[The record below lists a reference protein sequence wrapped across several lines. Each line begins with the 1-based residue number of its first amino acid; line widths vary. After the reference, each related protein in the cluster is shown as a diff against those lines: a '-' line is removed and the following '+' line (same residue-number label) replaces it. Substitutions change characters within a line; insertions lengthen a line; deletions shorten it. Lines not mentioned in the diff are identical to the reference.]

1 MIRRKFLIAL
11 LLVLIAGRGFGLP
24 SGQTSAPPVPDEFA
38 KLYKMLDGQ
47 LGVVE
52 RHLAALSTPD
62 RKAAD
67 TVFTAELLAANA
79 NRGEE
84 LLAPRVLQ
92 STFLWIRRLKEMGFG
107 GVWMSLM
114 YPILDPKTPR
124 QPEFVEFYK
133 KVVAGARA
141 QGLAV
146 CLDMG
151 TFFDTPVFSKMRP
164 DYRGM
169 TLEAFAAGMHDMAAL
184 VLRELAPD
192 YLGILNEPDT
202 QSRNTGVDL
211 TPANFE
217 AFAKTVLA
225 GLDKGRTKLGIGA
238 GTWSPPA
245 YFEAIA
251 RRIPVDVIDLH
262 IYPIIRDYMTGRI
275 EAAVRLAVENGKG
288 LVIGESWLYK
298 ADAGEMGGNIA
309 TAAEI
314 FRRDVFDF
322 WTPLDTRFIAA
333 VMKLARTRGAS
344 YANVFWS
351 RNFFG
356 DVPYGP
362 ETRALPPEQAFAQL
376 TQRAAPNVLNGGL
389 TRLGTAVKKLLAERD
404 TR

>member
-1 MIRRKFLIAL
+1 MTFRNTNLAL
-11 LLVLIAGRGFGLP
+11 VSVLIAGAGLGLL
-24 SGQTSAPPVPDEFA
+24 SGQAAAPPVPDEFA
-38 KLYKMLDGQ
+38 RLYKTLDAQ

-52 RHLAALSTPD
+52 RHLAALPAPA
-62 RKAAD
+62 RAAD

-124 QPEFVEFYK
+124 QPEYVEFYK
-133 KVVAGARA
+133 KVIAAARA
-141 QGLAV
+141 QGMAV

-169 TLEAFAAGMHDMAAL
+169 ALAAFAAGMHDMAAL
-184 VLRELAPD
+184 VLRDLQPD

-202 QSRNTGVDL
+202 QSRNTGLNL

-217 AFAKTVLA
+217 AFAKIVLV
-225 GLDKGRTKLGIGA
+225 GLDRGRTKLGIGA

-245 YFEAIA
+245 YFETIA
-251 RRIPVDVIDLH
+251 RRIPVDVVDLH
-262 IYPIIRDYMTGRI
+262 IYPIARDFMTGRI
-275 EAAVRLAVENGKG
+275 DAAVRLAAENGKG

-298 ADAGEMGGNIA
+298 AGAGEMGGDIA
-309 TAAEI
+309 SAAGI

-322 WTPLDTRFIAA
+322 WTPLDARFIAA

-344 YANVFWS
+344 YANLFWS

-356 DVPYGP
+356 DLPYGP
-362 ETRALPPEQAFAQL
+362 ATRALTPEQAFAHL
-376 TQRAAPNVLNGGL
+376 TLRAAPNFLNGGL
-389 TRLGTAVKKLLAERD
+389 TPLGAAVKKLLAD
-404 TR
+404 GNTP